1 MRLWRERLGAC
12 LGFDTQ
18 AQAPLSPPQVL
29 LVDRPRLQA
38 RHMVNADQLTAA
50 AQKAFSGLANVSM
63 QYMEVRLRGSLAQW
77 LKLSVRGCMAHPR
90 GQQGGWAGQ

>member
-18 AQAPLSPPQVL
+18 ASAPLSPPQVL

-38 RHMVNADQLTAA
+38 RHLLNAEQLAA
-50 AQKAFSGLANVSM
+50 SAQQAFRGLANVTLE
-63 QYMEVRLRGSLAQW
+63 YMEVGGSALIHAVASWYFLGSGRLLA
-77 LKLSVRGCMAHPR
+77 G
-90 GQQGGWAGQ
+90 